1 MAKVTKILE
10 TTLAAGA
17 TAAIFNDADIPNSL
31 IRIFATNSNIYP
43 QSISLTGTTL
53 TVTYEEQDASMGV
66 AIELTKQGLDII
78 DNLTSSDDAAALS
91 AKQGKALK
99 DAIDALPTPPEDI
112 TDLSDVLITDI
123 EDGQVLAWDDS
134 EQKFVNVDQSGGG
147 TELTIYP
154 TSWIASTS
162 SAEKTKLCDDV
173 DLPAG
178 TYIAVIHTP
187 YTASNVANFIYSI
200 VADNSYISYC
210 TIIGDTNYKT
220 YILMFT
226 LDSTTNIYFSAGTNA
241 SASWD
246 AQYMEDEGYANY
258 IKIG

>member
-53 TVTYEEQDASMGV
+53 TVTYEEQAASMGV

-112 TDLSDVLITDI
+112 TDLSDVLVTDI
-123 EDGQVLAWDDS
+123 EDGQVLAWDDV
-134 EQKFVNVDQSGGG
+134 EQKFVNVDQSGGSSNIDYSTNEQDTG
-147 TELTIYP
+147 IKWLDGKTIYQKSYTFDTVVPVTANTYTTLVTDNTLNIETLINGFSSASDTATFNPVSLSFTSDSIQGYYTSTWSIKYLTIQYTK
-154 TSWIASTS
+154 TS
-162 SAEKTKLCDDV
+162 
-173 DLPAG
+173 
-178 TYIAVIHTP
+178 
-187 YTASNVANFIYSI
+187 
-200 VADNSYISYC
+200 
-210 TIIGDTNYKT
+210 
-220 YILMFT
+220 
-226 LDSTTNIYFSAGTNA
+226 
-241 SASWD
+241 
-246 AQYMEDEGYANY
+246 
-258 IKIG
+258 